1 MVREVDRSSDLL
13 SLVSLKRLPKHIA
26 ESRSFLLGKITD
38 WRVKAL
44 LQRVFSALPGG
55 EQLNYVVQRYVVRS
69 LPVSDSGFAANVV
82 HARRH
87 IDALQRHYKHSVHAS
102 TFYEFGAGWDMT
114 IPLAYYTFGIENQII
129 VDIRNLI
136 RLRLVNDTIN
146 KYQRMASELD
156 ILRIPSTYLECQK
169 YEFATLFKR
178 YYGIDYRA
186 PCDPKQTGL
195 EAESVD
201 CITSTSTLEHIPL
214 GDIKAILR
222 ECHRILSNEG
232 LMSFVIDYLD
242 HYSYF
247 DRRISG
253 FNYLQYSDRTWALLS
268 PALHYQNRLRHRDY
282 LDLLQAAGFEVLEE
296 QRKEGTPTELKIIE
310 RLSLAER
317 FRAYSLE
324 DLAVGSAL
332 VVARKRA
339 ASTEQLH

>member
-1 MVREVDRSSDLL
+1 MRMAKTTVSSTANERSPTPVKL
-13 SLVSLKRLPKHIA
+13 LPKFIA
-26 ESRSFLLGKITD
+26 QIRPFLFDKVTD
-38 WRVKAL
+38 WRFKAL
-44 LQRVFSALPGG
+44 SQLLFSTMPGG
-55 EQLNYVVQRYVVRS
+55 ERLNYIVQRHVTRS

-87 IDALQRHYKHSVHAS
+87 IDALQRYYKHSVHAS

-186 PCDPKQTGL
+186 PRDPRQTGL

-214 GDIKAILR
+214 GDIKAILQ

-253 FNYLQYSDRTWALLS
+253 FNYLQYSDRTWALFS

-282 LDLLQAAGFEVLEE
+282 LELLDEAGFEVLEE
-296 QRKEGTPTELKIIE
+296 QRKEGTPTDLKIIE
-310 RLSLAER
+310 GLSLAKR

-332 VVARKRA
+332 VIARKRA
-339 ASTEQLH
+339 AST